1 MPVGASHS
9 LPLLSP
15 EGRASLLATYRD
27 GLLNDTLPFWLPRS
41 IDDEQGGYLL
51 FRDRDG
57 SLLDTDK
64 GVWQHGRCAWLL
76 ATLYDQ
82 VEKRPE
88 WLDWSRHGIDFLRAH
103 GFDSDGRMYFHLTR
117 EGAPLRKRRY
127 IFSET
132 FMIAALAAYGK
143 AAGDAQAVQEAVE
156 LFERTM
162 HYLETPGLLPPK
174 VNPAVR
180 PGKGLAVPMITI
192 VTAQILREAVEAVTP
207 DRSAQPTFFAYNQKP
222 GTDLSGVIDRC
233 IAEIERDFMKPEFE
247 AVLESVGPNGEF
259 YDHFDGRML
268 NPGHSIEAAWFIL
281 HEAKQRGG
289 DARLVQLGTTIL
301 DWMWR
306 WGWDEEYGGII
317 YFRDVKGL
325 PVQEYW
331 HDMKFW
337 WPQNEA
343 IIATLLAFQM
353 TGDEKYARRHQMIH
367 DWTYSRFPDPEY
379 GEWFGYLHRD
389 GRLSATLKG
398 NLWKGPFHMPRMQL
412 ICWQILEEM

>member
-1 MPVGASHS
+1 MQMSPYTPPGEQP
-9 LPLLSP
+9 PLLTP
-15 EGRASLLATYRD
+15 AGRASLLATYRD
-27 GLLNDTLPFWLPRS
+27 GLLNDTLPFWLPRAV
-41 IDDEQGGYLL
+41 DEEHGGFLL

-57 SLLDTDK
+57 SLVDTDK
-64 GVWQHGRCAWLL
+64 GVWQHGRFAWLL

-82 VEKRPE
+82 VEPRPE
-88 WLDWSRHGIDFLRAH
+88 WLRIARHGIDFLRAH

-117 EGAPLRKRRY
+117 AGAPLRKRRY
-127 IFSET
+127 VFSET
-132 FMIAALAAYGK
+132 FMVAALAAYGK
-143 AAGDAQAVQEAVE
+143 AAGDAQAVQEAVD
-156 LFERTM
+156 LFQLLTR
-162 HYLETPGLLPPK
+162 YLTTPGLLPPK

-180 PGKGLAVPMITI
+180 PGKGLAIPMILI
-192 VTAQILREAVEAVTP
+192 VTAQILRESVREREVYT
-207 DRSAQPTFFAYNQKP
+207 
-222 GTDLSGVIDRC
+222 GWIDRC
-233 IAEIERDFMKPEFE
+233 IDEIERDFMKPEFQ
-247 AVLESVGPNGEF
+247 AVLEAVGPNGEF

-281 HEAKQRGG
+281 HEAKVRGG
-289 DARLVQLGTTIL
+289 DARLLRLGTTIL

-353 TGDEKYARRHQMIH
+353 TGDEKYARWHQMIH
-367 DWTYSRFPDPEY
+367 DWTYRHFPDPEY

-389 GRLSATLKG
+389 GRRSSTLKG

-412 ICWQILEEM
+412 VCWQILEEMQG

>member
-1 MPVGASHS
+1 MTNDNSMTTEP
-9 LPLLSP
+9 PLLSAA
-15 EGRASLLATYRD
+15 GRKQLLATYRD
-27 GLLNDTLPFWLPRS
+27 GLLHDTLPFWLPRS
-41 IDDEQGGYLL
+41 VDEEYGGYLF

-64 GVWQHGRCAWLL
+64 GVWQHGRFAWLL

-82 VEKRPE
+82 VEQRPE
-88 WLDWSRHGIDFLRAH
+88 WLQLSRHGIDFLRAH
-103 GFDSDGRMYFHLTR
+103 GFDEDGRMFFHLTR
-117 EGAPLRKRRY
+117 QGAPVRKRRY

-132 FMIAALAAYGK
+132 FMVAALAAYGK
-143 AAGDAQAVQEAVE
+143 AANDSQAVQEAVE
-156 LFERTM
+156 LFDLINR
-162 HYLETPGLLPPK
+162 YLTTPGLIPPK

-180 PGKGLAVPMITI
+180 PGKGLAIPMILT
-192 VTAQILREAVEAVTP
+192 VTAQILREAVSDPGPYT
-207 DRSAQPTFFAYNQKP
+207 AQ
-222 GTDLSGVIDRC
+222 IDRC
-233 IAEIERDFMKPEFE
+233 IAEIERDFMKPEFQ

-259 YDHFDGRML
+259 SDHFDGRML
-268 NPGHSIEAAWFIL
+268 NPGHAIEAAWFIL
-281 HEAKQRGG
+281 HEAKLRGK
-289 DARLVQLGTTIL
+289 DARLIRLGTTIL

-343 IIATLLAFQM
+343 IIATLLAYQL
-353 TGDEKYARRHQMIH
+353 TGDEKYARWHQMIH
-367 DWTYSRFPDPEY
+367 DWTYRHFPDPEH

-389 GRLSATLKG
+389 GRLSTTLKG

-412 ICWQILEEM
+412 VCWQILEEMGR